1 MTPEALPAGFPL
13 EEAKDWIG
21 KWKRAGGGFFCHP
34 NAETGEVMVQLASQ
48 GDLLHTPEEAEK
60 RNANILDLQ
69 NELLANPTLKSAI
82 TTLVADAW
90 TRASFGSEVGGHG

>member
-1 MTPEALPAGFPL
+1 MIPDALPAGFPL

-48 GDLLHTPEEAEK
+48 GDLLDTEEQAAN
-60 RNANILDLQ
+60 RNRRINDLQ
-69 NELLANPTLKSAI
+69 NELLANPELKSAI

-90 TRASFGSEVGGHG
+90 ARGNG